1 MRHKVS
7 RRRFLAAAC
16 VGAAVSA
23 RKRAYSRESS
33 PKLAVLGGKAVRNQP
48 FPSWP
53 VIGDNDEK
61 AWLDV
66 LRSRSWNRLGG
77 TRVDQFEKSWA
88 AQLGA
93 GHRRSLAGAGPN
105 ARSHWRASS
114 VPATALPRPVEPA
127 LSLPR

>member
-88 AQLGA
+88 GQLGA
-93 GHRRSLAGAGPN
+93 GHC
-105 ARSHWRASS
+105 
-114 VPATALPRPVEPA
+114 VATASGTSALFTALNALGSRCEALIDQTAHRP
-127 LSLPR
+127 